1 MFTASENEIKKHNSV
16 KSLQE
21 KFQNYLQ
28 CPKGFFFH
36 ESIPGSGLVYCFHL
50 QDIMHRSNNNL
61 IDYTK
66 MLHLSKNQC
75 KKSIFSQQTRMDFN
89 KKSDSTKQ
97 RP

>member
-36 ESIPGSGLVYCFHL
+36 ESIPGSGLHYMYKM
-50 QDIMHRSNNNL
+50 DIWKGVLFPSAEH
-61 IDYTK
+61 YA
-66 MLHLSKNQC
+66 
-75 KKSIFSQQTRMDFN
+75 
-89 KKSDSTKQ
+89 
-97 RP
+97 